1 MNDYFHSEQVRS
13 EIKRIQE
20 DKKIYKKGFLIFGLL
35 NFFVFMLAIWDDGI
49 EFFSESEAYGTVIF
63 FVLLPLAYVVYFN
76 SKFRKGIQINKLKKI
91 IAEMEPKEKAQI
103 KIDNEKNSFIAL
115 YEKKIEEKLKAL
127 NTSYPSSSIRIGM
140 KNGLKLSL
148 WKDEY
153 SIFFIITNNTYLNKG
168 FLKKLEGL
176 SDESYKNHIE
186 GIYRSLNYIKYD
198 ELMYYAIEGEKSSQM
213 ITSGGGGEAG
223 GISLMGAAVGGLL
236 FGPAGMIIGSRKKTT
251 INEVHTEITEEDN
264 RFINLYYKKG
274 QKVEKIEFDYKEY
287 PNLRSFLP
295 EYDLAVVNQRLAMIH
310 PNKTEKL
317 ISDDVKVPK
326 QIERKSKDKLTRLKE
341 LKSMLEEGLI
351 DESEFNKLKT
361 EIIE

>member
-1 MNDYFHSEQVRS
+1 
-13 EIKRIQE
+13 
-20 DKKIYKKGFLIFGLL
+20 
-35 NFFVFMLAIWDDGI
+35 
-49 EFFSESEAYGTVIF
+49 
-63 FVLLPLAYVVYFN
+63 
-76 SKFRKGIQINKLKKI
+76 
-91 IAEMEPKEKAQI
+91 MEPKEKAQI

-264 RFINLYYKKG
+264 RFLNLYYKKG